1 MLSRSVRSINRT
13 LRATGAVSGVR
24 AFSAAATD
32 KMILSEKKGNVG
44 LITLNRPKALNALCD
59 QLVKELNAQLK
70 DYNADPEIGAIVI
83 TGSEKSF
90 AAGADIKEMASQT
103 YMSAYKSDMLA
114 FWHDVTAIK
123 KPVIAAVNGFALGG
137 GCELAMMCD
146 FIIAG
151 DKAKFGQPEITIGTM
166 PGCGGTQRL
175 TRAVGKSKAMEWMLT
190 GKMFSAEEAEKAGLV
205 SRIVPADTL
214 VADALETAAKIAS
227 FSQPVVALT
236 KEAVNAAYETG
247 LQQGV
252 IFERRLFHST
262 FGTKDQKE
270 GMAAFVEKRKPNF
283 THE

>member
-1 MLSRSVRSINRT
+1 LQCTTCTS
-13 LRATGAVSGVR
+13 
-24 AFSAAATD
+24 
-32 KMILSEKKGNVG
+32 
-44 LITLNRPKALNALCD
+44 
-59 QLVKELNAQLK
+59 AQLPCVLF
-70 DYNADPEIGAIVI
+70 NV
-83 TGSEKSF
+83 SSL
-90 AAGADIKEMASQT
+90 Q
-103 YMSAYKSDMLA
+103 
-114 FWHDVTAIK
+114 
-123 KPVIAAVNGFALGG
+123 
-137 GCELAMMCD
+137 
-146 FIIAG
+146 
-151 DKAKFGQPEITIGTM
+151 
-166 PGCGGTQRL
+166 
-175 TRAVGKSKAMEWMLT
+175 
-190 GKMFSAEEAEKAGLV
+190 EAEKAGLV